1 MESMRKIVLIVGQ
14 KKLKRVN
21 RTGHEALASP
31 HSEIIKLV
39 EDAVKRNPAASKDEY
54 TGQDANC
61 FVGSWYDVEGECL
74 LISTT
79 LIHV

>member
-31 HSEIIKLV
+31 HSEIIKLI
-39 EDAVKRNPAASKDEY
+39 EDAVKKNPAARKDEY
-54 TGQDANC
+54 TGKDAKC